1 MKVFPLLLLV
11 SLGFNY
17 DLSHA
22 ASSPSPSSPQKGNA
36 LITEERLVAAL
47 SEDFRLTPT
56 NFAVGRLT
64 VQLPTSLNQAPET
77 INGMAI
83 TALSL
88 AGMAVDP
95 DMMQE
100 AWVTF
105 DPQHQQWKAQWQKP
119 PMFHFGMILL
129 PALVHKVTA
138 GQAISFESKGE
149 TAFLTKDEKGQLL
162 VKRGKVTAPLTATDL
177 RDLLRAKIK
186 ADGMC
191 LFLDP
196 SGNLVL
202 EATGSRALALSNLKA
217 QK

>member
-1 MKVFPLLLLV
+1 MKVFSLLLLFV
-11 SLGFNY
+11 SFGLTY
-17 DLSHA
+17 ELSQA
-22 ASSPSPSSPQKGNA
+22 ASSPSSPQNGTSI
-36 LITEERLVAAL
+36 ITEERVATAL

-83 TALSL
+83 SALSL

-105 DPQHQQWKAQWQKP
+105 DAPHQQWKAQWQKP

-129 PALVHKVTA
+129 PALVHKVTS
-138 GQAISFESKGE
+138 GQAISFETKGE
-149 TAFLTKDEKGQLL
+149 TALLTKDDKGQLL
-162 VKRGKVTAPLTATDL
+162 VKRGNVTAPLTATDL
-177 RDLLRAKIK
+177 RDLLRSKIK

-202 EATGSRALALSNLKA
+202 EATGSRALSLANLKG